1 MATLIDK
8 EEAARRLARVIVSD
22 IKLYNANAIAR
33 GEDLTPRILEGFTMF
48 KGRVTAELHGVFETV
63 LRESGLEWKSGVHAM
78 NRTSSPPAPR
88 EARPPASPLPAPEVT
103 PAPASPPPAPLAM
116 PAGASVETPLP
127 ASLRPT
133 PVSLVSAQ
141 VAEKD
146 HDRET
151 PRTMPVAAEAPPAEP
166 QPTPALLPAPTQKV
180 AAPRGQPAANET
192 APLERTPPP
201 LERTPPPL
209 ERTPPPL
216 ERTPPPLERTPPPL
230 PAQALK
236 RPETAPLPLVKPQ
249 ARPEAHAPPPAPL
262 SVETAPP
269 THSLTLPPAALVS
282 AALLPEQEPTAAV
295 PNLKPPFPW
304 VKLLLALAIAAAAVA
319 GLVHLTTS

>member
-48 KGRVTAELHGVFETV
+48 KGRVTAEFHGVFETV
-63 LRESGLEWKSGVHAM
+63 IRESGLDWKSGVHAT
-78 NRTSSPPAPR
+78 NGTSSPPAPR

-116 PAGASVETPLP
+116 PAAASAEPALS

-141 VAEKD
+141 VAEED

-151 PRTMPVAAEAPPAEP
+151 PRTMSVAAEASPAEP

-180 AAPRGQPAANET
+180 AAPRGQPVANET
-192 APLERTPPP
+192 A
-201 LERTPPPL
+201 
-209 ERTPPPL
+209 
-216 ERTPPPLERTPPPL
+216 PLERTPPPL

-269 THSLTLPPAALVS
+269 THSLTAPPTALVS
-282 AALLPEQEPTAAV
+282 AALLPEQEPAAAV

-304 VKLLLALAIAAAAVA
+304 VKLLLALVIAAAAVA